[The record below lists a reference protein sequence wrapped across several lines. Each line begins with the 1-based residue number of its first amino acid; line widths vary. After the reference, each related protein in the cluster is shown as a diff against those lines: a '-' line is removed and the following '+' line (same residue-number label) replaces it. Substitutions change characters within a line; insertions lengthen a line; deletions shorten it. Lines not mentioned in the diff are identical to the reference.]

1 MKWKGQRY
9 CKMLE
14 LQNADIVTE
23 TQVVVL
29 MGGLGTRLGLKD
41 RPKAMADVN
50 GIPFFDYQM
59 RLLKR
64 WGFHKFLFLV
74 GCQAECI
81 EEHYGDGSAWQVAI
95 RYSHDG
101 ARQMGTGGALKN
113 AEGELEQDFLLIYG
127 DSFMDIDY
135 RETVYRYQ
143 MEKAA
148 GKLGVMTILQNKNC
162 YDKSNVVYRDG
173 ELVLYDKVNTRDEMQ
188 SIDYGVSMLSKDIL
202 ATKKAGEEFDIAAIL
217 KELSTAGRLAAQVV
231 TKRFYEIGN
240 PDSLEEFRVYAKGRF
255 GRKHKAVFFDRDG
268 VINELCFNDD
278 TEQLDSPFRREDF
291 QYKQG
296 AVDAMLA
303 FQKRGYSIF
312 IVTNQPAAAKGK
324 VSLSVLYDLNTWMV
338 QDLESRGI
346 MLESVNMC
354 PHHPEGSP
362 KSEARFLIRR
372 CDCRK
377 PEPGLITDLLQAYN
391 IDVSRSYM
399 VGDSYTDMIAG
410 KKAGLRTV
418 LVGELKCDMCHRLRE
433 YRPDYVIRDIGELE
447 KTVGGQ
453 GEYV

>member
-1 MKWKGQRY
+1 M
-9 CKMLE
+9 ME

-74 GCQAECI
+74 GCQAEWI

-95 RYSHDG
+95 QYSHDG
-101 ARQMGTGGALKN
+101 TRQMGTGGALKN

-135 RETVYRYQ
+135 RETVCRYQ
-143 MEKAA
+143 MEKAV
-148 GKLGVMTILQNKNC
+148 GKLGVMAILQNRNR

-173 ELVLYDKVNTRDEMQ
+173 ELVLYDKVNTIDEMQ
-188 SIDYGVSMLSKDIL
+188 YIDYGVSMLSKDIL
-202 ATKKAGEEFDIAAIL
+202 ANKKAGEKFDIAAIL
-217 KELSTAGRLAAQVV
+217 KELSVEGRLGAQIV

-240 PDSLEEFRVYAKGRF
+240 PGSLQEFRVYAKRRF
-255 GRKHKAVFFDRDG
+255 FEKKKAIFFDRDG
-268 VINELCFNDD
+268 VVNELYFNDD
-278 TEQLDSPFRREDF
+278 TEQFDSPFRIKDF
-291 QYKQG
+291 HYKQG
-296 AVDAMLA
+296 TVEVMRA
-303 FQKRGYSIF
+303 FQDRGYYIF

-338 QDLESRGI
+338 QDLESRGLI
-346 MLESVNMC
+346 LEAVNIC
-354 PHHPEGSP
+354 PHHPEGSL
-362 KSEARFLIRR
+362 KSDARFLIRK
-372 CDCRK
+372 CNCRK
-377 PEPGLITDLLQAYN
+377 PEPGLITELLQVYN
-391 IDVSRSYM
+391 IDVNCSYM
-399 VGDSYTDMIAG
+399 VGDSYTDVIAG
-410 KKAGLRTV
+410 KKAGLKTV
-418 LVGELKCDMCHRLRE
+418 LVGELKCDVCHRLQE
-433 YRPDYVIRDIGELE
+433 YRPDYVIRDISKLE
-447 KTVGGQ
+447 KAVGEQ
-453 GEYV
+453 GEDV